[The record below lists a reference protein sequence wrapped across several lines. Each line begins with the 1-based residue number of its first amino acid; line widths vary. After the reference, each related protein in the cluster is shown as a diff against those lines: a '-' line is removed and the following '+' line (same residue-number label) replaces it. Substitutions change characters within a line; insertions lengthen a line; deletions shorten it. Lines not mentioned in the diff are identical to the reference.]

1 MTDLTRNDR
10 AIVQLLYSRDLMIN
24 GRIKEAFQLIGYAID
39 LIGKQDPMAID
50 NEVLKR
56 LCDSHG

>member
-1 MTDLTRNDR
+1 MTDLTRNDK

-50 NEVLKR
+50 NEVL